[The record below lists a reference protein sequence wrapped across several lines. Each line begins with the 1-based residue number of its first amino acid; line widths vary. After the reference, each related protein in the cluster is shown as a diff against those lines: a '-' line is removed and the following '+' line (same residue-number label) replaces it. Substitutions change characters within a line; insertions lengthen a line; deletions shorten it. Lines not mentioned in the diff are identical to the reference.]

1 MARQLVRGDINLD
14 LYAAAGTTPNILGEA
29 ILGAGNAIGKALDDA
44 RKKADKVAKDDK
56 TIEQITT
63 DTLQNLEDSGI
74 ENQASDIL
82 AKPIQDQTK
91 PKKLQL
97 ATLNPRPVTATTGN
111 EVYSYSMLEND
122 ARQTFLKNNPGAT
135 MAQAEAHAKNV
146 VVEAK
151 AYNVKKHGTKD
162 PTGKVKGVNNVV
174 NVTRTDEGE
183 YVTGSAIGKPEIES
197 STTLGSSGVTRLK
210 STPLGRTR
218 QTYNRRPSS
227 QRSLATVYGGGSGS
241 SGSTSQTSY
250 LVGKRGVAS
259 DVISRGQQSQF
270 QEGRTF
276 VEKKQR
282 MSAPAWMGIGAAAA
296 EGYNIGV
303 DRENYDAQVSAD
315 LQDYYTQEFSGL
327 VAGRTGNDIF
337 DNSVKELLTNKKKE
351 IVELL
356 QQRQQYYAEGREGE
370 FTVKYNNAKQVP
382 NEILSLVEG
391 TKGVITNFTK
401 DYEADN
407 IDFGAMTSEQTDELM
422 TITRGG
428 SVLGVIDVENQ
439 TMLAGSTRGGM
450 PYLKSV
456 KAMLADGKG
465 PKYITKKNAFDYV
478 NGVVDMIRK
487 DPDKYSTTYQDVNGV
502 KVKRPMT
509 FEELSPYLNRMFDAE
524 LDDNTTIRAYASKN
538 NWDGDGMDAKDF
550 NLAVKLSANDKSKS
564 PENFV
569 KTKFNEV
576 ARDLLAPYFNT
587 TETTRLAS
595 TVRGATGATGTTGNT
610 DGQETKTTNP
620 ADYFATKVQLPA
632 TPSDPKLNLALG
644 DTALEPRLEKQ
655 TPTPPP
661 SREETFFASYPNI
674 KKIGLAPN
682 LQEPIVEDGELVI
695 RSTQKSATTQG
706 KDGGLSTR
714 TSGGDVLAR
723 IPITSSPEEIAT
735 QLDLIIQS
743 NKIAFPDNLP
753 STNFDAKQYINNYN
767 QGK

>member
-14 LYAAAGTTPNILGEA
+14 LYAAAGTTPNIIGEA

-44 RKKADKVAKDDK
+44 RKKADKVAKDDR
-56 TIEQITT
+56 TIEQIRE
-63 DTLQNLEDSGI
+63 DTVQNLEDSGI

-82 AKPIQDQTK
+82 NLAKPIK
-91 PKKLQL
+91 PEL

-122 ARQTFLKNNPGAT
+122 AKQTFLKNNPGAT

-174 NVTRTDEGE
+174 NVTRTDDGE

-210 STPLGRTR
+210 TTPLGRTR

-250 LVGKRGVAS
+250 LVGKRGVTS

-382 NEILSLVEG
+382 NDILSLVEG
-391 TKGVITNFTK
+391 IKGFNTRFDK

-407 IDFGAMTSEQTDELM
+407 IDFEAMSTEMNDEVM
-422 TITRGG
+422 TVRRGG
-428 SVLGVIDVENQ
+428 SVLGVVDVENQ
-439 TMLAGSTRGGM
+439 TMVGGATRGGM

-456 KAMLADGKG
+456 KAMIADGKG

-478 NGVVDMIRK
+478 NSVVDMIRK
-487 DPDKYSTTYQDVNGV
+487 DPDKYSTTYQDANGV

-509 FEELSPYLNRMFDAE
+509 FEELSPYLNRMYDAE
-524 LDDNTTIRAYASKN
+524 LDSNSAIRAYASPN
-538 NWDGDGMDAKDF
+538 NWDEDGMDAKAFDL
-550 NLAVKLSANDKSKS
+550 NVKLSANGKSKS

-569 KTKFNEV
+569 KEKFNEV
-576 ARDLLAPYFNT
+576 AKDLLAPYFHT

-620 ADYFATKVQLPA
+620 ADYFATKVQPPA
-632 TPSDPKLNLALG
+632 TPSDPKLNLGL
-644 DTALEPRLEKQ
+644 DNTALEPRLPKQ
-655 TPTPPP
+655 TPSTP

-674 KKIGLAPN
+674 KQLGLAPN
-682 LQEPIVEDGELVI
+682 LQEPTVEDGELVI
-695 RSTQKSATTQG
+695 RSTSKTSTTLG
-706 KDGGLSTR
+706 KDGGTSAR
-714 TSGGDVLAR
+714 TSGGDILAR
-723 IPITSSPEEIAT
+723 IPITASPEQIAT

>member
-44 RKKADKVAKDDK
+44 RKKADKVAKDDR
-56 TIEQITT
+56 TIEQIRE
-63 DTLQNLEDSGI
+63 DTVQNLEDSGI

-82 AKPIQDQTK
+82 NLAKPIK
-91 PKKLQL
+91 PEL

-122 ARQTFLKNNPGAT
+122 AKQTFLKNNPGAT

-174 NVTRTDEGE
+174 NVTRTDDGE

-210 STPLGRTR
+210 TTPLGRTR

-250 LVGKRGVAS
+250 LVGKRGVTS

-382 NEILSLVEG
+382 NDILSLVEG
-391 TKGVITNFTK
+391 IKGFNTRFDK

-407 IDFGAMTSEQTDELM
+407 IDFEAMSTEMNDEVM
-422 TITRGG
+422 TVRRGG
-428 SVLGVIDVENQ
+428 SVLGVVDVENQ
-439 TMLAGSTRGGM
+439 TMVGGATRGGM

-456 KAMLADGKG
+456 KAMIADGKG

-478 NGVVDMIRK
+478 NSVVDMIRK
-487 DPDKYSTTYQDVNGV
+487 DPDKYSTTYQDANGV

-509 FEELSPYLNRMFDAE
+509 FEELSPYLNRMYDAE
-524 LDDNTTIRAYASKN
+524 LDSNSAIRAYASPN
-538 NWDGDGMDAKDF
+538 NWDEDGMDAKAFDL
-550 NLAVKLSANDKSKS
+550 NVKLSANGKSKS

-569 KTKFNEV
+569 KEKFNEV
-576 ARDLLAPYFNT
+576 AKDLLAPYFHT

-620 ADYFATKVQLPA
+620 ADYFATKVQPPA
-632 TPSDPKLNLALG
+632 TPSDPKLNLGL
-644 DTALEPRLEKQ
+644 DNTALEPRLPKQ
-655 TPTPPP
+655 TPSTP

-674 KKIGLAPN
+674 KQLGLAPN
-682 LQEPIVEDGELVI
+682 LQEPTVEDGELVI
-695 RSTQKSATTQG
+695 RSTSKTSTTLG
-706 KDGGLSTR
+706 KDGGTSAR
-714 TSGGDVLAR
+714 TSGGDILAR
-723 IPITSSPEEIAT
+723 IPITASPEQIAT

>member
-29 ILGAGNAIGKALDDA
+29 ILGAGNAIGKALGDA
-44 RKKADKVAKDDK
+44 RKKADKVAKDDR
-56 TIEQITT
+56 TIEQIRT
-63 DTLQNLEDSGI
+63 DTVQNLEDSGI

-82 AKPIQDQTK
+82 VKPLQDQTK

-122 ARQTFLKNNPGAT
+122 AKREFLKNNPGAT
-135 MAQAEAHAKNV
+135 MSQAEAYADNLINGPKG
-146 VVEAK
+146 AK
-151 AYNVKKHGTKD
+151 AYNIKKHNTLD

-197 STTLGSSGVTRLK
+197 STTFGSTGVKTMAPRLK
-210 STPLGRTR
+210 PTPLERTR

-407 IDFGAMTSEQTDELM
+407 IDFGAMTSEAIDELM

-487 DPDKYSTTYQDVNGV
+487 DPDKYSTTYQDANGV

-524 LDDNTTIRAYASKN
+524 LDDNSTIRAYASKN
-538 NWDGDGMDAKDF
+538 NWDEDGLDAKDF
-550 NLAVKLSANDKSKS
+550 NLMVKLSANNKSKS
-564 PENFV
+564 PENYV

-576 ARDLLAPYFNT
+576 AKDLLAPYFNT

-610 DGQETKTTNP
+610 DNQETKTTKS
-620 ADYFATKVQLPA
+620 ADYFAAYAGDFGPKAVTPNRADA
-632 TPSDPKLNLALG
+632 TSSGNTGRRSIK
-644 DTALEPRLEKQ
+644 
-655 TPTPPP
+655 
-661 SREETFFASYPNI
+661 EETFFQSYPRI
-674 KKIGLAPN
+674 KQLGLAPA
-682 LQEPIVEDGELVI
+682 LQTPVVENGELVI
-695 RSTQKSATTQG
+695 RSTEKSATTSG

-723 IPITSSPEEIAT
+723 IPIMASPEEIAT

>member
-14 LYAAAGTTPNILGEA
+14 LYAAAGTTPNIIGEA

-44 RKKADKVAKDDK
+44 RKKADKVAKDDR
-56 TIEQITT
+56 TIEQIRE
-63 DTLQNLEDSGI
+63 DTVQNLEDSGI

-82 AKPIQDQTK
+82 NLAKPIK
-91 PKKLQL
+91 PEL

-122 ARQTFLKNNPGAT
+122 AKQTFLKNNPGAT

-174 NVTRTDEGE
+174 NVTRTDDGE

-210 STPLGRTR
+210 TTPLGRTR

-250 LVGKRGVAS
+250 LVGKRGVTS

-382 NEILSLVEG
+382 NDILSLVEG
-391 TKGVITNFTK
+391 IKGFNTRFDK

-407 IDFGAMTSEQTDELM
+407 IDFEAMSTEMNDEVM
-422 TITRGG
+422 TVRRGG
-428 SVLGVIDVENQ
+428 SVLGVVDVENQ
-439 TMLAGSTRGGM
+439 TMVGGSTRGGM

-456 KAMLADGKG
+456 KAMIADGKG

-478 NGVVDMIRK
+478 NSVVDMIRK
-487 DPDKYSTTYQDVNGV
+487 DPDKYSTTYQDANGV

-509 FEELSPYLNRMFDAE
+509 FEELSPYLNRMYDAE
-524 LDDNTTIRAYASKN
+524 LDSNSAIRAYASPN
-538 NWDGDGMDAKDF
+538 NWDEDGMDAKAFDL
-550 NLAVKLSANDKSKS
+550 NVKLSANGKSKS

-569 KTKFNEV
+569 KEKFNEV
-576 ARDLLAPYFNT
+576 AKDLLAPYFHT

-620 ADYFATKVQLPA
+620 ADYFATKVQPPA
-632 TPSDPKLNLALG
+632 TPSDPKLNLGL
-644 DTALEPRLEKQ
+644 DNTALEPRLPKQ
-655 TPTPPP
+655 TPSTP

-674 KKIGLAPN
+674 KQLGLAPN
-682 LQEPIVEDGELVI
+682 LQEPTVEDGELVI
-695 RSTQKSATTQG
+695 RSTSKTSTTLG
-706 KDGGLSTR
+706 KDGGTSAR
-714 TSGGDVLAR
+714 TSGGDILAR
-723 IPITSSPEEIAT
+723 IPITASPEQIAT